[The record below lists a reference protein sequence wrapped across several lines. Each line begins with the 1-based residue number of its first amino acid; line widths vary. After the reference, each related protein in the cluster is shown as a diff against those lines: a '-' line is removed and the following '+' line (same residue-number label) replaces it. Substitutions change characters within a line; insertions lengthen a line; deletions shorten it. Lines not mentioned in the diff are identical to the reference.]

1 MSGHVQEDYPLVGG
15 YGENRSKWFYV
26 GAIVFVCW
34 NILLFS
40 LAVAAIAKVNN
51 ISDPKQPE
59 PVIFSQSVS
68 ATANNTVPVMNVV
81 SLLPNGSVR
90 SGAGTTVFFKTNPP
104 PPFGVGS
111 KNVRVARFIEDTSE
125 DHVIVAWTNNTA
137 SYAVL
142 ATLSLDKQSVTGW
155 YKPVKMPFAE
165 FYDLITLANNHFIIA
180 ADKAVWAGTANT
192 NPGAMTISD
201 LGSINYSE
209 ANAII
214 WNDVRLTALGLSN
227 FLMTYNTPFINVDEG
242 TTFGAV
248 VGSVV
253 WDMVNKVPNVTF
265 ASTVQT
271 WAGSFPVHDAFA
283 LSDNTFVVAFA
294 TNSTSRQLACM
305 FGSFSAADK
314 NITFTDP
321 TVFESISPQYHL
333 SAVGIDGNTGM
344 VVLVDGNKDFAL
356 RAVLVHRSD
365 FKINGVHFG
374 DVLTIE
380 DGVADN
386 IYTNS
391 FKNGVVPF
399 IDSAKV
405 SFNKAVIAWSD
416 YSNSGRL
423 TTAIVTVDQ
432 AANLHSSPL
441 YVIGQAL
448 ALKQLNDYHVSVA
461 GLSIDAFGQYGAVV
475 IDRNNAV
482 DAASAGHVALVEVG
496 PKAYGVAAHT
506 AFAGQSSKV
515 VVSGLL
521 DLPSSFPTDLKPGH
535 LYFGRTDGSL
545 EAGPLAGSIDK
556 AIHYITLDD
565 GSLVTVD
572 SAVGVAVGKRQL
584 YVLPSFIH

>member
-15 YGENRSKWFYV
+15 YGESRSKWFYV

-90 SGAGTTVFFKTNPP
+90 SGAGTTVFFKSNPP

-111 KNVRVARFIEDTSE
+111 KNVRVARFVEDTSD

-137 SYAVL
+137 SYVVL

-155 YKPVKMPFAE
+155 YTPVKMQFAK

-180 ADKAVWAGTANT
+180 ADTAVWAGTANT
-192 NPGAMTISD
+192 KPGAMTIGE
-201 LGSINYSE
+201 LGSINYTE

-227 FLMTYNTPFINVDEG
+227 FLMTFNTPFMDVDAG
-242 TTFGAV
+242 TTFNAIA
-248 VGSVV
+248 GSVV
-253 WDMVNKVPNVTF
+253 WDMVNKVPKVTF
-265 ASTVQT
+265 ASALQNWT
-271 WAGSFPVHDAFA
+271 ASFPVHDAFA
-283 LSDNTFVVAFA
+283 LSDTTFVVAYS
-294 TNSTSRQLACM
+294 NSTARHLACR
-305 FGSFSAADK
+305 FGSFNAADK
-314 NITFTDP
+314 AISFTDA
-321 TVFESISPQYHL
+321 TVFDSISPQYHL

-344 VVLVDGNKDFAL
+344 IVLVDGNKDFAL

-386 IYTNS
+386 IYTKS
-391 FKNGVVPF
+391 FSNGILPF

-405 SFNKAVIAWSD
+405 SSNKVVIAWSD

-423 TTAIVTVDQ
+423 TTAIITVDQ

-515 VVSGLL
+515 VVNGLL
-521 DLPSSFPTDLKPGH
+521 NLPSSFPTDLKPGH

-545 EAGPLAGSIDK
+545 EAGPLAGTIDK
-556 AIHYITLDD
+556 AIQYITLDD
-565 GSLVTVD
+565 GSLATVD

-584 YVLPSFIH
+584 FVLPSFTH

>member
-68 ATANNTVPVMNVV
+68 ATANNTIPVMNVV

-90 SGAGTTVFFKTNPP
+90 SGAGTTVFFKTTPP

-111 KNVRVARFIEDTSE
+111 KNVRVARFVEETSD

-137 SYAVL
+137 SYVVL

-155 YKPVKMPFAE
+155 YTPVRMNFTE

-180 ADKAVWAGTANT
+180 ADKAVYAGTANT
-192 NPGAMTISD
+192 NPGAMTISK
-201 LGSINYSE
+201 LGSVTYAE
-209 ANAII
+209 KGAIV
-214 WNDVRLTALGLSN
+214 WNDVRLTAMGLSH
-227 FLMTYNTPFINVDEG
+227 FLMTFNTLFIDVTNG
-242 TTFGAV
+242 TTFNAI

-253 WDMVNKVPNVTF
+253 WDMVNKVPNITF
-265 ASTVQT
+265 ASTYESWT
-271 WAGSFPVHDAFA
+271 GSFPVHDAFA
-283 LSDNTFVVAFA
+283 LSDTTFVVAYA
-294 TNSTSRQLACM
+294 QSQTKQLACI
-305 FGSFSAADK
+305 FGSFSANDK
-314 NITFTDP
+314 AITLSPP
-321 TVFESISPQYHL
+321 TVFESIAPEYHL

-344 VVLVDGNKDFAL
+344 IVLVDSNKDFAL

-380 DGVADN
+380 DGVADS
-386 IYTNS
+386 IYTDT
-391 FKNGVVPF
+391 FKNGILPF

-405 SFNKAVIAWSD
+405 SSNKVVVAWSD
-416 YSNSGRL
+416 YSNTGRL

-441 YVIGQAL
+441 YVIGQPL
-448 ALKQLNDYHVSVA
+448 ALQQLNDYHVSVA

-475 IDRNNAV
+475 IDRNSAA

-515 VVSGLL
+515 VVNGLL
-521 DLPSSFPTDLKPGH
+521 DLPSSFPTNLKPGH

-545 EAGPLAGSIDK
+545 EAGPLAGTIDK
-556 AIHYITLDD
+556 AIQYITLDD